1 MALGGWT
8 WQLTTIQ
15 ETPNVIRL
23 VAIVQGATVDEVLG
37 YGSPQPLALAGP
49 GGAPA
54 LQLAEGAQITVPK
67 AQINATNIRT
77 TEVDAT
83 WLRGAEG
90 TYHLTIRSPAGTR
103 TISLAVS

>member
-1 MALGGWT
+1 
-8 WQLTTIQ
+8 
-15 ETPNVIRL
+15 V
-23 VAIVQGATVDEVLG
+23 VAIVQGATVDEVFR
-37 YGSPQPLALAGP
+37 YGSAPPLALAGP
-49 GGAPA
+49 GGVPA

-90 TYHLTIRSPAGTR
+90 TYHLTVRSPAGTR
-103 TISLAVS
+103 TIYLAIG